1 MPAECMASFLQGKR
15 LAKPRWVLM
24 AFSGPMPWAIIPAFL
39 PHYCWCAVGA
49 LCFDVTSTGCRS
61 YSSARC
67 WPRNAGNAVRSGWLQ
82 LWAVLGSGLAR
93 YLGAC
98 WRVLEAFC
106 RYSLKAQ
113 TGHIVHIFGVSLRI
127 LRTRVCFQLRRRQS
141 FWIYSSCLTTR
152 RLCGHEHG
160 RYARLLT

>member
-1 MPAECMASFLQGKR
+1 MPANAWQVSYWGNAWRSLDGCRWRSLGRCLGPSFQ
-15 LAKPRWVLM
+15 PSM
-24 AFSGPMPWAIIPAFL
+24 

-67 WPRNAGNAVRSGWLQ
+67 WPRNVGNAVRSGWLQ
-82 LWAVLGSGLAR
+82 LWAVIGSGLAR

-106 RYSLKAQ
+106 RYSLKAK
-113 TGHIVHIFGVSLRI
+113 TGHIVHIFDVSLRI
-127 LRTRVCFQLRRRQS
+127 FRTRVCFQLRRRQS
-141 FWIYSSCLTTR
+141 FWIYSSCLTAR

-160 RYARLLT
+160 RYARLRT